1 MAKLANFPKPEEGF
15 TGSEIY
21 FQDKFDEFDW
31 ATRYNRLKPK
41 EGFEQMWQDYKYST
55 KMEEGEWG
63 KPPPIPPSVLKSGLG
78 FILKQLAGGKF
89 NKVKRDFL

>member
-41 EGFEQMWQDYKYST
+41 EGVEQIWSD
-55 KMEEGEWG
+55 
-63 KPPPIPPSVLKSGLG
+63 I
-78 FILKQLAGGKF
+78 
-89 NKVKRDFL
+89 